1 MIQLL
6 TKYERDYTMTN
17 YQTSLAI
24 KSITAQVLNTIFV
37 PFVAAYFIKK
47 NIYGPNGLIEDVFIL
62 AITNSFVTPLVKLID
77 PYYYL
82 RYFYSMFKLQ
92 PDEKLECHQYELNT
106 ICERLEF

>member
-24 KSITAQVLNTIFV
+24 KSIVAQVLNTIFV
-37 PFVAAYFIKK
+37 PFMAAYFIKK
-47 NIYGPNGLIEDVFIL
+47 NIYGPSGLIEDVFIL
-62 AITNSFVTPLVKLID
+62 AITNSFVPPLVKIID

-82 RYFYSMFKLQ
+82 RLIYAKFKLQ
-92 PDEKLECHQYELNT
+92 PTEKLECHQ
-106 ICERLEF
+106 F